1 VSTHKIITIT
11 GLDRVGKETQ
21 SKLLA
26 RSLQP
31 ARRMTFPNYSHWGGR
46 IVKAIL
52 QEKPFYLF
60 HEGETV
66 PGWEETAGG
75 NGPLRPNGATWT
87 PYRHTQDKHPEIFQM
102 LQSVDRVAAQ
112 EEIQDGLRHHHW
124 VMDRYEV
131 DALAYGLIDGCGLEW
146 LLAMDRL
153 YRPSDLAIIM
163 LGTPFA
169 RPGEIPDLNERDTLF
184 QLRVQEAYGALA
196 SLLPHRLVLL
206 NVDPYRDL
214 GDPYRSMGEIQQK
227 IHQILRERL
236 GLGDFEY
243 PSTKWV
249 YDVLNGTR

>member
-1 VSTHKIITIT
+1 MSTHKIITIT

-52 QEKPFYLF
+52 QEKPFYLL
-60 HEGETV
+60 HDGEGEFPGCPCGSCTSCAGDS
-66 PGWEETAGG
+66 GWEQ
-75 NGPLRPNGATWT
+75 
-87 PYRHTQDKHPEIFQM
+87 YRHTQHKHPEIFQM

-206 NVDPYRDL
+206 DVDPYRDL